1 MQPAWDEQLIWLN
14 AQVIPGMNIDFSLIT
29 FISLLVALLIQPI
42 RKYADRRAQ
51 TAYIEHVGPKNA
63 DAATGQIWLEDRHL
77 VGRWG
82 CLYIVLQAIQG
93 TAVILTIAGVVYW
106 WLL

>member
-1 MQPAWDEQLIWLN
+1 
-14 AQVIPGMNIDFSLIT
+14 MNVDFSLIT
-29 FISLLVALLIQPI
+29 LVSLLVALLIQPV
-42 RKYADRRAQ
+42 RKYADRQARL
-51 TAYIEHVGPKNA
+51 AYVEHVGAEEAVKPP
-63 DAATGQIWLEDRHL
+63 GQIWLEDRHL

-93 TAVILTIAGVVYW
+93 IAVILTIAGVVYW

>member
-1 MQPAWDEQLIWLN
+1 
-14 AQVIPGMNIDFSLIT
+14 MNIDFSLIT
-29 FISLLVALLIQPI
+29 FVSLMVALLIQPA
-42 RKYADRRAQ
+42 RKYADRQAQ
-51 TAYIEHVGPKNA
+51 LAYIERVGPENA
-63 DAATGQIWLEDRHL
+63 DGAPGHIWLEDRHL

-82 CLYIVLQAIQG
+82 CLYILLQAIQG